1 MRVQIILD
9 NVWPTVTLGTKV
21 QNVLGQKANNSLP
34 KMHLNRWKSAK
45 WLDILIGKIHKY
57 RKKEIAYGD
66 WKTSFVLQ
74 MVQLIKYCFTYF
86 ISFYFLFSNNH
97 LHTVHNL
104 PSRRA
109 AQTNWTII
117 LGVETLPLKLFFSST
132 ICKGQLCDLYYK
144 LEYIHPE
151 IGWKI
156 LSSSIYCTIW
166 SFYIHIL

>member
-1 MRVQIILD
+1 MKVCQMAWYLNWQNSQISKKRNSIWWLKNIICITNGPAYQILFY
-9 NVWPTVTLGTKV
+9 LG
-21 QNVLGQKANNSLP
+21 
-34 KMHLNRWKSAK
+34 
-45 WLDILIGKIHKY
+45 ILFH
-57 RKKEIAYGD
+57 
-66 WKTSFVLQ
+66 
-74 MVQLIKYCFTYF
+74 F
-86 ISFYFLFSNNH
+86 ISFYFLFSNNY